1 MTAGEQAVAHSSRT
15 VALAGALISI
25 VSVQAGAAVAT
36 DLFDQLSPP
45 GVLLLR
51 QGIGA
56 LVLCAWARP
65 RLARFTLAQWRVVI
79 GFAAAVA
86 VMNLSMYSAIDRLP
100 LGLAVTI
107 ELCGPLLLSA
117 ILARQR
123 MDMVWTAIAAAGI
136 VLLRS
141 TSLGAGGG
149 VGIVF
154 ALLAGVGWAG
164 YLVMSER
171 AGRLF
176 DDSAGLAVGL
186 AGATLITVPFAVAGG
201 LAPLGEFDVAWR
213 GVAVALL
220 SAVVPFT
227 ADLLV
232 LRMLPTRVMS
242 LLMALSPVVAAIIAW
257 IWLAQSLSALQ
268 VVAMA
273 AIVAAAVGA
282 VATARSLG
290 ARGSNRRLVDPEL
303 RS

>member
-1 MTAGEQAVAHSSRT
+1 VLDGVGLAARSSRT
-15 VALAGALISI
+15 AALAGALVSI
-25 VSVQAGAAVAT
+25 VSVQAGAAIAT

-56 LVLCAWARP
+56 IVLCAWARP
-65 RLARFTLAQWRVVI
+65 HLGGFTLPQWRAVI

-86 VMNLSMYSAIDRLP
+86 VMNLSIYSAIDRLP

-117 ILARQR
+117 ILARSR
-123 MDMVWTAIAAAGI
+123 LDILWTVIAAAGI

-141 TSLGAGGG
+141 TSLGARGGI
-149 VGIVF
+149 GILF
-154 ALLAGVGWAG
+154 ALLAGAGWAG

-176 DDSAGLAVGL
+176 DDSTGLAVGL

-213 GVAVALL
+213 GVTVALL

-232 LRMLPTRVMS
+232 LRMVPTRVMS

-257 IWLAQSLSALQ
+257 IWLAQSLSARQ

-273 AIVAAAVGA
+273 AIVAAALGA
-282 VATARSLG
+282 VASAGSPGTRRSD
-290 ARGSNRRLVDPEL
+290 RRLVDPEL